1 VKHLAL
7 ILALTL
13 TLHAQAPVAPPTA
26 APQLIAPGVWFLLG
40 DSSKGYANTIVIE
53 MRDYLI
59 VVDANYPG
67 RAKELLQIIPTLSPK
82 PIKYVFDT
90 HAHGDHAYG
99 NSTWTAA
106 GATTLAY
113 IGVVK
118 DMDRYEPERWH
129 IAEQKRQDVR
139 DLHQPGP
146 EYPKQTFS
154 GSRFIL
160 RSSQPAS
167 RAEGGCPIHRA
178 SCDEW
183 DIVAKRRPAAAVV
196 SASASE
202 PPAVRAAPGV
212 NEPLSTKDQAIIN
225 SRTVEFLHFGW
236 AHTQGDAFVWLPHER
251 ILCTGDA
258 AANGPRNKL
267 WDADI
272 ANWPRVLS
280 RTIAL
285 HPEHVLPGHGPAGG
299 IEILRGQRQYLIDL
313 RSAVAQQMKLGRTPA
328 NIVLN
333 LPASDQ
339 NWIRKDPTDA
349 IEPTYNELKAHQ
361 PAGALPHTWR

>member
-1 VKHLAL
+1 LSLYLAHNSNVKHLAL
-7 ILALTL
+7 ILALAL
-13 TLHAQAPVAPPTA
+13 TLHAQTPAVPDPF

-40 DSSKGYANTIVIE
+40 DSSKGYSNTTVIE

-82 PIKYVFDT
+82 PVRYVFDT
-90 HAHGDHAYG
+90 HAHGDHSYG

-118 DMDRYEPERWH
+118 EMDRYEPERWH
-129 IAEQKRQDVR
+129 IAEQKREDVR
-139 DLHQPGP
+139 DLHQPNV
-146 EYPKQTFS
+146 EYPKQTFTRS
-154 GSRFIL
+154 PFIL
-160 RSSQPAS
+160 R
-167 RAEGGCPIHRA
+167 
-178 SCDEW
+178 D
-183 DIVAKRRPAAAVV
+183 K
-196 SASASE
+196 
-202 PPAVRAAPGV
+202 
-212 NEPLSTKDQAIIN
+212 T
-225 SRTVEFLHFGW
+225 RTVEFIHFGW

-258 AANGPRNKL
+258 AVNGPRNKL

-272 ANWPRVLS
+272 ANWPRVLA
-280 RTIAL
+280 RAIAL
-285 HPEHVLPGHGPAGG
+285 HPLHVIPGHGDAGG
-299 IEILRGQRQYLIDL
+299 EEILTGQRQYLIDL
-313 RSAVAQQMKLGRTPA
+313 RATVAVQMKLGRTPA

-333 LPASDQ
+333 LPARDA
-339 NWIRKDPTDA
+339 NWVRKDPSDA
-349 IEPTYNELKAHQ
+349 IEPTYNELKNHE

>member
-1 VKHLAL
+1 MKHLAL

-13 TLHAQAPVAPPTA
+13 TLHAQTAPSKAP
-26 APQLIAPGVWFLLG
+26 PQLIAPGVWFLL
-40 DSSKGYANTIVIE
+40 DSENGYANTIVIE

-82 PIKYVFDT
+82 PIRYVFDT
-90 HAHGDHAYG
+90 HAHGDHSYG

-113 IGVVK
+113 SGVVK
-118 DMDRYEPERWH
+118 EMDRYEPERWH
-129 IAEQKRQDVR
+129 AAEQKREDVR

-146 EYPKQTFS
+146 EHPKQTFTHS
-154 GSRFIL
+154 PFIL
-160 RSSQPAS
+160 KNKTVIPTGASPLLRRAAEGPAS
-167 RAEGGCPIHRA
+167 
-178 SCDEW
+178 
-183 DIVAKRRPAAAVV
+183 AV
-196 SASASE
+196 ASAN
-202 PPAVRAAPGV
+202 AVSPH
-212 NEPLSTKDQAIIN
+212 DQAIIN
-225 SRTVEFLHFGW
+225 NRTVNFLHFGW

-272 ANWPRVLS
+272 ANWPRVLAH
-280 RTIAL
+280 TIAL
-285 HPEHVLPGHGPAGG
+285 KPEHVLPGHGPSGG

-313 RSAVAQQMKLGRTPA
+313 RAAVAQQMKLGRTLA
-328 NIVLN
+328 TIVLN
-333 LPASDQ
+333 LPQSDQ

-349 IEPTYNELKAHQ
+349 IEPTYNELKNHQ
-361 PAGALPHTWR
+361 PAGTLPHTWR

>member
-1 VKHLAL
+1 MKHLAL
-7 ILALTL
+7 ILALAFTL
-13 TLHAQAPVAPPTA
+13 QAQTPITKDTPREAQSAVRVG
-26 APQLIAPGVWFLLG
+26 PGVWFLLG

-67 RAKELLQIIPTLSPK
+67 RAKELLNIIPTLSPK

-90 HAHGDHAYG
+90 HAHGDHSYG

-129 IAEQKRQDVR
+129 TAEQKREDVR

-146 EYPKQTFS
+146 EYPKQTFARS
-154 GSRFIL
+154 PFIL
-160 RSSQPAS
+160 RSNIDTAITPSGNLKTAVIPSEARQREVEGPAS
-167 RAEGGCPIHRA
+167 VVPSRTLSGAQGAA
-178 SCDEW
+178 S
-183 DIVAKRRPAAAVV
+183 AFV
-196 SASASE
+196 SAQDA
-202 PPAVRAAPGV
+202 
-212 NEPLSTKDQAIIN
+212 AIIN
-225 SRTVEFLHFGW
+225 HRTVEFLHFGW

-272 ANWPRVLS
+272 ANWPRVLA

-285 HPEHVLPGHGPAGG
+285 RPVHVLPGHGEPGG

-313 RSAVAQQMKLGRTPA
+313 RAAVAAQMKLGRTPA

-333 LPASDQ
+333 LPARDA
-339 NWIRKDPTDA
+339 NWVRKDPSDA
-349 IEPTYNELKAHQ
+349 IEPTNNELKAHQ
-361 PAGALPHTWR
+361 PAGSLPHTWR

>member
-7 ILALTL
+7 ILALAFAFQGSARA
-13 TLHAQAPVAPPTA
+13 AQDPTVHVGPV
-26 APQLIAPGVWFLLG
+26 LVAPGVWFLLG

-59 VVDANYPG
+59 IVDANYPG

-106 GATTLAY
+106 GAITLAFR
-113 IGVVK
+113 GVATE
-118 DMDRYEPERWH
+118 MDRYEPARWH
-129 IAEQKRQDVR
+129 IAEQKRADVR

-146 EYPKQTFS
+146 EYPKQIIDGTSFTLHNTPS
-154 GSRFIL
+154 LLSFPQAR
-160 RSSQPAS
+160 
-167 RAEGGCPIHRA
+167 E
-178 SCDEW
+178 
-183 DIVAKRRPAAAVV
+183 
-196 SASASE
+196 SASL
-202 PPAVRAAPGV
+202 
-212 NEPLSTKDQAIIN
+212 PLTPDQQIIN
-225 SRTVEFLHFGW
+225 HREVRFLHFGW
-236 AHTQGDAFVWLPHER
+236 AHTQGDGFVWLPHEH

-272 ANWPRVLS
+272 ANWPRVLAH
-280 RTIAL
+280 TIAL
-285 HPEHVLPGHGPAGG
+285 HPLHVLPGHGEAGG
-299 IEILRGQRQYLIDL
+299 PEILIGQRQYLIDL
-313 RSAVAQQMKLGRTPA
+313 RNAVAQQMKLGRTPA

-333 LPASDQ
+333 LPVRDQ
-339 NWIRKDPTDA
+339 NWIRKDPSDA
-349 IEPTYNELKAHQ
+349 IEPTYNELKAGK
-361 PAGALPHTWR
+361 PAGSLPHTWR